1 MSDNNKNQD
10 TNKQNNKQNNNK
22 QNNKQNTGKQQ
33 SVNKQNT
40 SKPITKSTSTTKKPV
55 KISGSSD
62 NKKNRN
68 SPINDFVD
76 RLRDDKKFAAIVVGG
91 TFAACVIIILLCV
104 FVTNPKDED
113 DSESIVTEGVYDDTT
128 DEAVS
133 GNEATGLLEG
143 EQTVDEGEA
152 AEGEV
157 ADDTAAQTETSTS
170 PTDMVNSLVE
180 TYFASLASGDVNTIT
195 AIKNKTD
202 EEELL
207 KIQKKSAYIESFEN
221 VNVYTKPGPV
231 DNSYVAF
238 VYYEIKFKDLNT
250 LAPGLITLYM
260 SAGEDGN
267 LRIYDGQLDEQL
279 DESVTDYI
287 KELAV
292 TDEIVA
298 LFDKVKVKYN
308 EAVDSDPD
316 LKAFIEGLS
325 DRLEAEVA
333 AAMAESQPAEETTET
348 TEQTTEATSQ
358 TTETVVATDT
368 VNVRS
373 SDSENADKLGK
384 LEIGTK
390 VTRYEAKGNGW
401 SKIDYNGQEAYVKS
415 EYLKVDDGSSAT
427 QTETQTQE
435 TEQTDNSASTGD
447 KVTVKETVKV
457 RKTAS
462 TDGEVLAT
470 AYMGEQFE
478 LVMKQADGWTKIKY
492 NGQTA
497 YIKSEFVE

>member
-1 MSDNNKNQD
+1 MSDNNKN
-10 TNKQNNKQNNNK
+10 TNNNNK
-22 QNNKQNTGKQQ
+22 NTNTNNNKNTTNNKPVNKQNTGNKQIPNKQ
-33 SVNKQNT
+33 SV
-40 SKPITKSTSTTKKPV
+40 SKPITKSTGNNKQPAKV
-55 KISGSSD
+55 SGSST
-62 NKKNRN
+62 NKKQRN
-68 SPINDFVD
+68 SPVNSFFD
-76 RLRDDKKFAAIVVGG
+76 RLRDDKKFAAIVGG
-91 TFAACVIIILLCV
+91 GILAVIIIVVLIFV
-104 FVTNPKDED
+104 FATKPEDEAGSENPVAED
-113 DSESIVTEGVYDDTT
+113 VSAVTT
-128 DEAVS
+128 DEDTTS
-133 GNEATGLLEG
+133 ENETPEAETTETVEG
-143 EQTVDEGEA
+143 EQTEATDEA
-152 AEGEV
+152 A
-157 ADDTAAQTETSTS
+157 ATETSTN
-170 PTDMVNSLVE
+170 PTDMVNSLVD

-207 KIQKKSAYIESFEN
+207 KIEKKSAYIESFEN

-260 SAGEDGN
+260 SEAEDGN

-292 TDEIVA
+292 TEEIVA

-333 AAMAESQPAEETTET
+333 AAMAQNQQTEETTET
-348 TEQTTEATSQ
+348 TEQTAEATTQ

-384 LEIGTK
+384 LEVGTK

-415 EYLKVDDGSSAT
+415 EYLKVDDGSTAT

-435 TEQTDNSASTGD
+435 TDNSASTGE

-457 RKTAS
+457 RKSAS

-478 LVMKQADGWTKIKY
+478 VVMKQADGWTKIKY

-497 YIKSEFVE
+497 YIKSEFLE

>member
-1 MSDNNKNQD
+1 MSDNSK
-10 TNKQNNKQNNNK
+10 
-22 QNNKQNTGKQQ
+22 KQNTGKSDTTKSNTGKTNQ
-33 SVNKQNT
+33 NKQNQGKQKVT
-40 SKPITKSTSTTKKPV
+40 RQADKGGSAKQPV
-55 KISGSSD
+55 KAGNSAKGS
-62 NKKNRN
+62 KRT
-68 SPINDFVD
+68 SPVNDFVD
-76 RLRDDKKFAAIVVGG
+76 RLRDDRKFAAIVGG
-91 TFAACVIIILLCV
+91 AILAVLIVIVLIIV
-104 FVTNPKDED
+104 FTAQKSGDED
-113 DSESIVTEGVYDDTT
+113 REDYGTDDIVTDAPDETVSDNENTQAEETAEAPEEVTT
-128 DEAVS
+128 ENGTVSDEAVS
-133 GNEATGLLEG
+133 E
-143 EQTVDEGEA
+143 
-152 AEGEV
+152 
-157 ADDTAAQTETSTS
+157 
-170 PTDMVNSLVE
+170 TDMVNALVDK
-180 TYFASLASGDVNTIT
+180 YFASLAAGDVETIT
-195 AIKNKTD
+195 AIKNQTD
-202 EEELL
+202 EKELL

-260 SAGEDGN
+260 SAAEDGS
-267 LRIYDGQLDEQL
+267 LRIFDGQLDEQL

-292 TDEIVA
+292 TEEIVA

-308 EAVDSDPD
+308 EAVDSDAE

-333 AAMAESQPAEETTET
+333 AAMAENQPAEETTET
-348 TEQTTEATSQ
+348 AETNETANQK
-358 TTETVVATDT
+358 TETVVATDT

-373 SDSENADKLGK
+373 SDSENADRLGK
-384 LEIGTK
+384 LEVGTK

-415 EYLKVDDGSSAT
+415 EYLKVDDGSTPAK
-427 QTETQTQE
+427 TETESTA
-435 TEQTDNSASTGD
+435 QTDNSTATGE
-447 KVTVKETVKV
+447 KVTVKETVKI
-457 RKTAS
+457 RKSAS
-462 TDGEVLAT
+462 TDGEILAT

-497 YIKSEFVE
+497 YIKSEFLE